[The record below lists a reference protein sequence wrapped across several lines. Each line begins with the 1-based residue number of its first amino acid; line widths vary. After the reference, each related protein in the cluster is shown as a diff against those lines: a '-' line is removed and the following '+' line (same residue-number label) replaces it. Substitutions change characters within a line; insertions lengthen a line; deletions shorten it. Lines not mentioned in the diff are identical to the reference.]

1 MLPVGELALSD
12 RSLSLRRWRDRRGE
26 CSARRQGSMETRELV
41 NGARTGDPTDEQSEV
56 SRRMTGAQKV
66 RDCRVQCAVE
76 QSAAIP
82 RRRLRA

>member
-1 MLPVGELALSD
+1 
-12 RSLSLRRWRDRRGE
+12 
-26 CSARRQGSMETRELV
+26 MERRELV